1 MLYVFG
7 FERTAVVLSDLYFVD
22 PNPMKGQESP
32 EHGVRL
38 EVRAITP
45 GPLEGSIYSAQ
56 PIEIGDLIWR
66 ADLLESVDGPPGS
79 FDRTHHHPGVS
90 RGLEPGGRVFDRD
103 LSAAPV
109 EWVGQQLADLEGILE
124 RAGAGGDPADAGD
137 AESLR
142 DCLAEVLE
150 ALGRL
155 IAASRSASWAARPRA
170 ADECPR
176 RRLTRPVRWAR
187 PDHPQPR
194 SQAGYQ
200 RSPGAKR

>member
-22 PNPMKGQESP
+22 PNPRKGQEGP

-38 EVRAITP
+38 EIRKITA
-45 GPLEGSIYSAQ
+45 GPLKGSIYSAQ

-66 ADLLESVDGPPGS
+66 VDLLESVDGPPGS

-90 RGLEPGGRVFDRD
+90 RGLEPGKRVFDRG

-109 EWVGQQLADLEGILE
+109 EWVGSQLADLAGILQ
-124 RAGAGGDPADAGD
+124 RAGVGGDPADGD
-137 AESLR
+137 DAQSLR
-142 DCLAEVLE
+142 DCLPEVLE

-155 IAASRSASWAARPRA
+155 IDR
-170 ADECPR
+170 
-176 RRLTRPVRWAR
+176 V
-187 PDHPQPR
+187 
-194 SQAGYQ
+194 QAGELG
-200 RSPGAKR
+200 RPPAGGPLVSARAGWL

>member
-1 MLYVFG
+1 MPASTEEELTVLYVFG

-22 PNPMKGQESP
+22 PNPLEGQESP

-45 GPLEGSIYSAQ
+45 GPLQGSIYSAQ

-90 RGLEPGGRVFDRD
+90 RGLEPGPRVFDRK

-109 EWVGQQLADLEGILE
+109 EWVGDQLANLEGLLKQ
-124 RAGAGGDPADAGD
+124 AGAGGTPADAAD
-137 AESLR
+137 AQSLR
-142 DCLAEVLE
+142 DCLPEVLE
-150 ALGRL
+150 ALDRL
-155 IAASRSASWAARPRA
+155 IDR
-170 ADECPR
+170 
-176 RRLTRPVRWAR
+176 V
-187 PDHPQPR
+187 
-194 SQAGYQ
+194 QAGELG
-200 RSPGAKR
+200 RPPAEGPLANVRACWL

>member
-7 FERTAVVLSDLYFVD
+7 FERIAVVLSDLYFVD
-22 PNPMKGQESP
+22 PHPHKGQEGP

-38 EVRAITP
+38 EVRVITP
-45 GPLEGSIYSAQ
+45 GPLKGSIYSAQ

-90 RGLEPGGRVFDRD
+90 RGLEPGRRAFDRK

-109 EWVGQQLADLEGILE
+109 EWVGDQLADLEGILE
-124 RAGAGGDPADAGD
+124 RAGVGGDPADPVD
-137 AESLR
+137 AQSLR
-142 DCLAEVLE
+142 DCLPEILE

-155 IAASRSASWAARPRA
+155 IDR
-170 ADECPR
+170 
-176 RRLTRPVRWAR
+176 V
-187 PDHPQPR
+187 
-194 SQAGYQ
+194 QAGELG
-200 RSPGAKR
+200 RPPAEGLLASIRAGWL

>member
-22 PNPMKGQESP
+22 PNPRPGQESP

-38 EVRAITP
+38 EVRVITP
-45 GPLEGSIYSAQ
+45 GPLKGSIYSAQ

-66 ADLLESVDGPPGS
+66 ADLLESVDGPAGS

-90 RGLEPGGRVFDRD
+90 RGLEPGRRVFDRG

-109 EWVGQQLADLEGILE
+109 EWVGDQLADLEGILE
-124 RAGAGGDPADAGD
+124 RAGVGGHPADPADAQ
-137 AESLR
+137 SLR
-142 DCLAEVLE
+142 RCLPEVLE

-155 IAASRSASWAARPRA
+155 IDR
-170 ADECPR
+170 
-176 RRLTRPVRWAR
+176 V
-187 PDHPQPR
+187 
-194 SQAGYQ
+194 QAGDLG
-200 RSPGAKR
+200 RPPRTAPCPAPAPAGSNPSPPRG

>member
-7 FERTAVVLSDLYFVD
+7 FQRTAVVLSDLYFVD
-22 PNPMKGQESP
+22 PDPKIKGQESP

-45 GPLEGSIYSAQ
+45 GPLPGSIYSAQ

-90 RGLEPGGRVFDRD
+90 RGLEPGRRVFDKG

-109 EWVGQQLADLEGILE
+109 EWVGNQLADLAGILD
-124 RAGAGGDPADAGD
+124 RAGVAREPADD
-137 AESLR
+137 ADAQSLR
-142 DCLAEVLE
+142 DVLPEVLG
-150 ALGRL
+150 ALAGCIGR
-155 IAASRSASWAARPRA
+155 
-170 ADECPR
+170 
-176 RRLTRPVRWAR
+176 V
-187 PDHPQPR
+187 
-194 SQAGYQ
+194 QAGELGQ
-200 RSPGAKR
+200 PPAGGAVASARSGWL

>member
-22 PNPMKGQESP
+22 PNPIKGQESP

-38 EVRAITP
+38 EVRVITP
-45 GPLEGSIYSAQ
+45 GPLRGSIYSAQ

-66 ADLLESVDGPPGS
+66 ADLLESVDGPAGS

-90 RGLEPGGRVFDRD
+90 RGLEPGRRVFDRE

-109 EWVGQQLADLEGILE
+109 EWVGDQLADLEGILD
-124 RAGAGGDPADAGD
+124 RAGVGGDPAGPADAQ
-137 AESLR
+137 SLR
-142 DCLAEVLE
+142 RCLPEVLE

-155 IAASRSASWAARPRA
+155 IDR
-170 ADECPR
+170 
-176 RRLTRPVRWAR
+176 V
-187 PDHPQPR
+187 
-194 SQAGYQ
+194 QAGELG
-200 RSPGAKR
+200 RPPADGPLPSARAGWL